1 MYKKYEQFDVKCV
14 VYQIIIS
21 RDSQSDKN
29 FLQIYKLLK
38 MLLFETIV
46 IFKMGYKLFHHNKMK
61 QIINNKNKPPKKH
74 S

>member
-29 FLQIYKLLK
+29 FSTNIQIA
-38 MLLFETIV
+38 
-46 IFKMGYKLFHHNKMK
+46 
-61 QIINNKNKPPKKH
+61 KNVTF
-74 S
+74 